1 MSDTHDQG
9 SKAPGTLE
17 GYPVPPA
24 MTPAGRSPSGA
35 YATRRD
41 FLAGAAIGAA
51 TIGAAAL
58 GLPSLALA
66 QPKGAGA
73 PGKPGVKGHPVFPPS
88 AAAET
93 RFAAKGTVVRV
104 TKPGALGGGNIPSRE
119 TARQMVDRAVMELTG
134 TSKPES
140 AWAQFAQATDKV
152 LIKPNAFG
160 FPAMA
165 AHPETAWSIVDSLK
179 AVGVPEENI
188 IIYDQ
193 MSGRMMAAR
202 YKLTMAKASGV
213 RVLSNKQA
221 PYETQFR
228 KTPAGRT
235 QLALPVLWAS
245 VIIDLAVIKTH
256 DLSGV
261 TCAMKN
267 LTHGVVVNPGA
278 FHRDGCAGIPHV
290 WALPE
295 IKDKVKLIIT
305 DGFKLLWDGGPHDKP
320 RFKVPFDSMFA
331 TTDPVAMDRLA
342 WEYVDEVRKAKGKQT
357 LAAIGRPPKFIE
369 AAAAM
374 GLGTAARDQI
384 KVVETKV

>member
-1 MSDTHDQG
+1 MSDTHDHG
-9 SKAPGTLE
+9 S
-17 GYPVPPA
+17 
-24 MTPAGRSPSGA
+24 
-35 YATRRD
+35 TRRE
-41 FLAGAAIGAA
+41 FLAGAAVGAA
-51 TIGAAAL
+51 TLGVAAL

-66 QPKGAGA
+66 QPKGSKA
-73 PGKPGVKGHPVFPPS
+73 PAKVGTKGHPLFPASP
-88 AAAET
+88 AAET

-104 TKPGALGGGNIPSRE
+104 TKAGALGGGNAPSRE
-119 TARQMVDRAVMELTG
+119 IAQQMVDRAVMELTG
-134 TSKPES
+134 TSKPDA
-140 AWAQFAQATDKV
+140 AWAQFVRPTDKV

-165 AHPETAWSIVDSLK
+165 AHPETAWAIVTGLK
-179 AVGVPEENI
+179 AAGVPEENI

-193 MSGRMMAAR
+193 YSGRMQAAR
-202 YKLTMAKASGV
+202 YKLTTAKAPGV

-267 LTHGVVVNPGA
+267 MTHGVVTNPGA
-278 FHRDGCAGIPHV
+278 FHRDGCAGIPHL

-305 DGFKLLWDGGPHDKP
+305 DGLKLLWDGGPHDKP
-320 RFKVPFDSMFA
+320 RFKVPFDSVLA

-342 WEYVDEVRKAKGKQT
+342 WEYIDEVRTGKGKKT
-357 LAAIGRPPKFIE
+357 LAAVGTPPKFIE
-369 AAAAM
+369 AAAGL

-384 KVVETKV
+384 KVVEAKL

>member
-1 MSDTHDQG
+1 MSDTHDHG
-9 SKAPGTLE
+9 S
-17 GYPVPPA
+17 
-24 MTPAGRSPSGA
+24 
-35 YATRRD
+35 TRRE
-41 FLAGAAIGAA
+41 FLTCATVGAA
-51 TIGAAAL
+51 TLGVAAL
-58 GLPSLALA
+58 GLPSAALA
-66 QPKGAGA
+66 QKQGGA
-73 PGKPGVKGHPVFPPS
+73 PAKAHPLFPTSP
-88 AAAET
+88 AAET
-93 RFAAKGTVVRV
+93 RFSAKGTVVRV
-104 TKPGALGGGNIPSRE
+104 TKPGALGSAVMPSRE
-119 TARQMVDRAVMELTG
+119 MARQMVDRAVMDLTG

-140 AWAQFAQATDKV
+140 AWAQFAGATDKV

-165 AHPETAWSIVDSLK
+165 AHPETAWAIADALM
-179 AVGVPEENI
+179 AVGVPADSI

-193 MSGRMMAAR
+193 MSGRMQAAR
-202 YKLTMAKASGV
+202 YRLTQPKAAGV

-267 LTHGVVVNPGA
+267 ITHGVVVNPGA
-278 FHRDGCAGIPHV
+278 FHRDGCAGIPHL
-290 WALPE
+290 WSIPE
-295 IKDKVKLIIT
+295 IKDKVKLVVT
-305 DGFKLLWDGGPHDKP
+305 DGFKLLYEGGPHDKP
-320 RFKVPFDSMFA
+320 RFKVPFDSIFA

-342 WEYVDEVRKAKGKQT
+342 WEYVDEVRKGKGKKT
-357 LAAIGRPPKFIE
+357 LTEIGKPPKFIE

-374 GLGTAARDQI
+374 GLGVAARDQI
-384 KVVETKV
+384 KVVEAKL